1 LDWSSRLGSGIAALV
16 LFADCSGIVR
26 KVLILP
32 KKDPRLAADDGDLPP
47 AVSTILHAPDLPQ
60 LLSAAIAL
68 HYAGD
73 TRVPQLGWLTILSN
87 VFPRPTNLS
96 VIAASSSG
104 KSFAMDVAVMHVPEE
119 CVFTVTASSPR
130 AFIYTDADFSHRT
143 IFISEADSLPEDGPA
158 ASAMRS
164 IAEEA
169 RTTYMVTEANP
180 TTGRFGTRTIEKVG
194 PTGLITTSTKP
205 LTPQLA
211 TRMLVADIDD
221 SPAQTRAILRQ
232 AALRANGLPEPSVD
246 QSWID
251 ALRWLREH
259 GERRVAIPFA
269 SALAELIPA
278 AEVRVRR
285 DFPKLLTLIMT
296 SAFLQQR
303 RRECNADGF
312 IVASVEDYLWVRELL
327 VDSFTATVAT
337 GVTDGIRAVVAALQ
351 EVQEALK
358 VGTVTQAQVARAMKV
373 GKTTALHRVRRAIEA
388 GYVVDLASIKY
399 GQSQLAP
406 GEPLPDV
413 EPALP
418 TVERLQAEVKR
429 LGAEG

>member
-1 LDWSSRLGSGIAALV
+1 
-16 LFADCSGIVR
+16 
-26 KVLILP
+26 
-32 KKDPRLAADDGDLPP
+32 
-47 AVSTILHAPDLPQ
+47 
-60 LLSAAIAL
+60 
-68 HYAGD
+68 
-73 TRVPQLGWLTILSN
+73 
-87 VFPRPTNLS
+87 
-96 VIAASSSG
+96 
-104 KSFAMDVAVMHVPEE
+104 MDVAVMHVPEE